1 MPEIEVAYGTADA
14 QVLYRLNLA
23 DGCTAREAVRL
34 SPLAADFPDADLN
47 APLGIFGRQVK
58 DDTVLQNGDRVE
70 LYRPLLIDPKTARRR
85 RAAENAADKKAK
97 KP

>member
-70 LYRPLLIDPKTARRR
+70 LYRPLKADPKEARRR
-85 RAAENAADKKAK
+85 RVAQKGQGGVG
-97 KP
+97 

>member
-1 MPEIEVAYGTADA
+1 MPEIEVAYG
-14 QVLYRLNLA
+14 
-23 DGCTAREAVRL
+23 TAREAVRL

-70 LYRPLLIDPKTARRR
+70 LYRPLKADPKEARRR
-85 RAAENAADKKAK
+85 RVAQKGQGGAG
-97 KP
+97 